1 MAVVITVET
10 VYYTWDTAP
19 YSWEDTEKTWDT
31 MGRQAFSLDKTAT
44 IALVEKGRKAFS
56 KPQGEA
62 FGVTDSLKKR
72 FAEIVAETLKLSEVY
87 WDNISFFLHVLESIA
102 LKEKGIKEPG
112 KKAFEEFS
120 LSDDGWRGIGK
131 RPQEKLALADKLLH
145 EAVFARAF
153 YDAIRFAEKPIK
165 HPELKKYA
173 AFGLDDM
180 GRIYKSLQMLSK
192 EEIALADELVHEWIA
207 ARLFNEN
214 ISAADFLKR
223 NIQAVKSENIELFDA
238 LLEACGGVLSNIL
251 ISEGEMSEDDFAE
264 AVATPPGFTP
274 FIDFKVGE
282 YEYEEA
288 LVRIILQNQVLQ
300 TQPSITGVI
309 MHVDI
314 PDTDDRGTVVI
325 TSTDAPT
332 RVYYNKF
339 YYNPPEVACT
349 LLGGSTADGYVAPNI
364 LTTEGNDEFGRY
376 FEVELINSFGQRV
389 TGSITWVSKGY

>member
-1 MAVVITVET
+1 MAVVITVEIT
-10 VYYTWDTAP
+10 YYTWDTAP
-19 YSWEDTEKTWDT
+19 FTWEETEKTWDN
-31 MGRQAFSLDKTAT
+31 MGKQAFSLDKTAT
-44 IALVEKGRKAFS
+44 IALADKGQKALV
-56 KPQGEA
+56 KPQQESIAIADG
-62 FGVTDSLKKR
+62 FKKH
-72 FAEIVAETLKLSEVY
+72 FAEMVTEAVKLSEVY
-87 WDNISFFLHVLESIA
+87 WDNISFFLHVLENITV
-102 LKEKGIKEPG
+102 KEKGIKKLG

-120 LSDDGWRGIGK
+120 LTDDSWRGLGK
-131 RPQEKLALADKLLH
+131 RSKEKLALADRILH
-145 EAVFARAF
+145 EAIFARAF
-153 YDAIRFAEKPIK
+153 YDTIRFEEKPIK
-165 HPELKKYA
+165 HPNLKKYA
-173 AFGLDDM
+173 AFSLDDLNKI
-180 GRIYKSLQMLSK
+180 GKSLELLSK
-192 EEIALADELVHEWIA
+192 EEIALADELVREWIA
-207 ARLFNEN
+207 QRLFNEN
-214 ISAADFLKR
+214 ISAKDFLKR
-223 NIQAVKSENIELFDA
+223 NMQVAKSEKLELFDA
-238 LLEACGGVLSNIL
+238 LLEACGGVLSNIM

-264 AVATPPGFTP
+264 EVATPPGYTP

-282 YEYEEA
+282 YEYKEA

-300 TQPSITGVI
+300 AQPSVTGVI

>member
-1 MAVVITVET
+1 MAVVITVEIT
-10 VYYTWDTAP
+10 YYTWDTAP
-19 YSWEDTEKTWDT
+19 FTWEETGKTWDN
-31 MGRQAFSLDKTAT
+31 MGKQAFSLDKTAS
-44 IALVEKGRKAFS
+44 IALTDKGHKALA
-56 KPQGEA
+56 KPQQETLDI
-62 FGVTDSLKKR
+62 TDGFKKH
-72 FAEIVAETLKLSEVY
+72 FAEMVTEALKLSEVY
-87 WDNISFFLHVLESIA
+87 WDNISFFLHVLESITV
-102 LKEKGIKEPG
+102 KEKGIKKLG
-112 KKAFEEFS
+112 KEAFENFS
-120 LSDDGWRGIGK
+120 LTDDSWRGIGK
-131 RPQEKLALADKLLH
+131 RPKEKITLADRVLH

-153 YDAIRFAEKPIK
+153 YDVIHLDEKPIK
-165 HPELKKYA
+165 HPNLKKYA
-173 AFGLDDM
+173 AFGLDDLNK
-180 GRIYKSLQMLSK
+180 ISKSLELLSK
-192 EEIALADELVHEWIA
+192 EEIALADELAREWIA
-207 ARLFNEN
+207 RRLFNEN
-214 ISAADFLKR
+214 ISTTDFLKR
-223 NIQAVKSENIELFDA
+223 NIQVVKSEKLEVFDA

-251 ISEGEMSEDDFAE
+251 ISEGTMSEDDFAD
-264 AVATPPGFTP
+264 AVATPPGYTP
-274 FIDFKVGE
+274 FVDFKVGE

-300 TQPSITGVI
+300 TQPSVTGVI